1 MVQGAELVFFV
12 GQLDVGMEGVEDEL
26 HGLGGGEGSFA
37 DTFEIEIDLRVVE
50 VGGEIGGQFECE
62 GGLADTS
69 LALESRDVNA
79 SNQDRCPKFL
89 QILLA
94 SSEVRRRR
102 GELMERRQDGSGS
115 RN

>member
-1 MVQGAELVFFV
+1 MVQGTELVFFV
-12 GQLDVGMEGVEDEL
+12 GQLDFGMEGAQDVL

-79 SNQDRCPKFL
+79 SDQDRCPKFL
-89 QILLA
+89 QIQIGRA
-94 SSEVRRRR
+94 SCR
-102 GELMERRQDGSGS
+102 ER
-115 RN
+115 